1 MKINLVEVEASMV
14 KSFTMF
20 ADPDIKLL
28 METKTVRVTPYNITK
43 TRIST
48 DIQFGQYCVKI
59 NKPIDGFK
67 TYKSIDWNYISGKQ
81 TTSHYFVKSKKQNI
95 EAYKEYVKQVVETV
109 IKDYFNLELDELTIE
124 LEKGGF

>member
-1 MKINLVEVEASMV
+1 MKINLVEVESPMF

-20 ADPDIKLL
+20 ANPDIKLL
-28 METKTVRVTPYNITK
+28 KETKTVRVTPFNITK

-59 NKPIDGFK
+59 NKPIEGFK
-67 TYKSIDWNYISGKQ
+67 THESTEMNYFSGTQ
-81 TTSHYFVKSKKQNI
+81 STSYYFVKSKKQNI
-95 EAYKEYVKQVVETV
+95 EAYKEYVKKVVETV
-109 IKDYFNLELDELTIE
+109 IKDYFRLELDEITIE